1 MSDFVIID
9 NNIDTQ
15 ETNQHVQVTHN
26 IILKNIIGKIRF
38 YEMITKV
45 NLPIYSRNPINLCF
59 VIDTSNYVNYH
70 HYLDNLK
77 GEINW
82 KDGDD
87 IEVQIAGTFAKDK
100 FIVLKNASKNPFEN
114 AQPHPYFDYEK
125 KVFTKDG
132 REEYIKE
139 QKELKK

>member
-1 MSDFVIID
+1 MKL
-9 NNIDTQ
+9 TQ
-15 ETNQHVQVTHN
+15 E
-26 IILKNIIGKIRF
+26 L
-38 YEMITKV
+38 
-45 NLPIYSRNPINLCF
+45 
-59 VIDTSNYVNYH
+59 IDQIQEAKLHT
-70 HYLDNLK
+70 NLK

-114 AQPHPYFDYEK
+114 AQPHSNFDYDK
-125 KVFTKDG
+125 KVFIKDG
-132 REEYIKE
+132 REEFMKE

>member
-1 MSDFVIID
+1 MKL
-9 NNIDTQ
+9 TQ
-15 ETNQHVQVTHN
+15 EL
-26 IILKNIIGKIRF
+26 IDKIQ
-38 YEMITKV
+38 EAMLHT
-45 NLPIYSRNPINLCF
+45 
-59 VIDTSNYVNYH
+59 
-70 HYLDNLK
+70 NLK

-100 FIVLKNASKNPFEN
+100 FIVLKNATKNPFEN

-132 REEYIKE
+132 REEYMKEKDNIK
-139 QKELKK
+139 KIDKKIILCYNKSKIFLLLTFL